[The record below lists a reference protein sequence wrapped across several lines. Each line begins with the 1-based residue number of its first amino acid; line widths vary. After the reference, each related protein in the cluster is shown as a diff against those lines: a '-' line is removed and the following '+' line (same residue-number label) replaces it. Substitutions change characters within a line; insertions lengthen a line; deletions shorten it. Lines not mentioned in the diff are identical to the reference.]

1 MLSLFHLRSLSVSSP
16 PSAPPHPSGRGVWFV
31 RPSSLRTAPPP
42 SGFLLLGEVEDLA
55 VGLPQVLLLFEV
67 HLKRPLDGHKGDASL
82 KRGRKK
88 KKDSE
93 IKDSARHV
101 FHFHTDRHKYET
113 SDSS

>member
-82 KRGRKK
+82 KRGKK